1 MKVDWKLLVVVWLIG
16 LFSADVVLR
25 DAHAAPTSP
34 LTAQVVRETVKALK
48 DIAVNTGQISE
59 TLKRID
65 ERSRR
70 SDQNTSQG
78 DVRPGGR
85 KGLRCRVL
93 R

>member
-1 MKVDWKLLVVVWLIG
+1 MKVDWKLLLIAWFVG
-16 LFSADVVLR
+16 LFSADVLLR
-25 DAHAAPTSP
+25 DAHAAPQGP
-34 LTAQVVRETVKALK
+34 LTAAVVRDTVKALK
-48 DIAVNTGQISE
+48 DIAANTGQISQ

-65 ERSRR
+65 ARAHK

-85 KGLRCRVL
+85 EGLRCRML